1 MPMHQDPLLV
11 CVIGTVFTADSSD
24 WRRSETEI
32 DDGKRAQV
40 FVKMAA
46 TADGAVDA
54 SDGNTERYTFISG
67 DDSPFCQWHPSD
79 FTVDGIKYNCAE
91 QFMMHQKAGN
101 YGVLLPISQ
110 QGAPECC
117 RCWRKC
123 EVNITLVF
131 YHTRW
136 KENWIL

>member
-1 MPMHQDPLLV
+1 MHQDPLLV
-11 CVIGTVFTADSSD
+11 CVIGTVFTTDSSD

-40 FVKMAA
+40 FVKMAT

-79 FTVDGIKYNCAE
+79 FTADGIKYNCAE

-101 YGVLLPISQ
+101 CYYCPSANKGLLNVAGVDVNVKLIS
-110 QGAPECC
+110 
-117 RCWRKC
+117 R
-123 EVNITLVF
+123 
-131 YHTRW
+131 
-136 KENWIL
+136 